1 MNIRSRIVLVFIIL
15 ILLLGTG
22 IAVYWRITPSGD
34 AWTAANELKDSTTFG
49 FGPQGAGAHIA
60 DDENRFFRIL
70 QSPKS
75 HLVFRHLY
83 DTGTQEAKAFAIVGL
98 KQTTIGRF
106 DSRIDDFARSTT
118 TFFTLGGCKGQ
129 NRTPKAFV
137 DSWDQDSF
145 LQYVQIF
152 R

>member
-1 MNIRSRIVLVFIIL
+1 MKIRSRIVLIL
-15 ILLLGTG
+15 IALLVLLGTG
-22 IAVYWRITPSGD
+22 IAVYWRITPSND
-34 AWTAANELKDSTTFG
+34 AWVAANELKDSTTFG
-49 FGPQGAGAHIA
+49 FGPRGATAHIA

-98 KQTTIGRF
+98 RQTTLGRF

-118 TFFTLGGCKGQ
+118 TFFTLSGCEGGDC
-129 NRTPKAFV
+129 TPKAFV
-137 DSWDQDSF
+137 ANWDQDSF
-145 LQYVQIF
+145 LRYVQIF